1 MKFLRNLLA
10 VLVGLFLFS
19 FIAIFIFFGMMASL
33 GSSLGET
40 KVNVEANSVLR
51 IDLNRSIEEVTVDDP
66 FAAAFPTVKTPLGLL
81 DLKRALTYAK
91 TDDNIK
97 GIYMDCGQVTAGYAS
112 LQELREALLDFKESG
127 KFVVSYSEM
136 YSEAG
141 YYLASAADEV
151 LAAQESLMFEFDGI
165 SYNAMFFKGLL
176 DKLGIEPEIY
186 RVGEFKGAV
195 EPFIRKDLSPEN
207 ELQISSFINSI
218 YDNILAEISTSRNI
232 PVETL
237 KTISSEMQVFE
248 IQDALK
254 ARLIDR
260 LVYLDQ
266 VKDNLQERLQM
277 EDDDEVKFINIEKY
291 VKVADPTTSS
301 LNRIA
306 IVVASGE
313 IISGKG
319 EGNMVGSDD
328 FVKIFEDIRKDDN
341 IKAVVLRINS
351 PGGSGLASDVIWREV
366 SLTREKKPVIA
377 SMSDLA
383 ASGGYYLAMPC
394 DTIVANPTTI
404 TGSIG
409 VFGLMFNFEPFLNDK
424 LGITVDGV
432 NTGEHSDMFSM
443 MRTHTPEERARMQK
457 MIDNFYGTFISK
469 VAQGRNMSVDQIKQ
483 IAEGR
488 VWTGDQAMDN
498 GLVDLLGNFETA
510 VDIAANKAGIEDYKL
525 RYYPKQK
532 TFVEQLLE
540 AFDPEAET
548 RILKSALGEDYIYLK
563 KMKELKRMTGI
574 QARMPY
580 DITIK

>member
-19 FIAIFIFFGMMASL
+19 FIAIFIFIGMMASL

-40 KVNVEANSVLR
+40 KVNVEANSILR
-51 IDLNRSIEEVTVDDP
+51 IDLNRTIEEVTADDP
-66 FAAAFPTVKTPLGLL
+66 FAVAFSNVKAPLGLL

-91 TDDNIK
+91 TDDKIK
-97 GIYMDCGQVTAGYAS
+97 GIYLDCGQVSAGYAS
-112 LQELREALLDFKESG
+112 LQELRGALLDFKESG

-141 YYLASAADEV
+141 YYLASAADEI

-165 SYNAMFFKGLL
+165 SYNAMFIKGLL

-195 EPFIRKDLSPEN
+195 EPFLRKDLSPEN

-218 YDNILAEISTSRNI
+218 YDNILTEISSTRNI
-232 PVETL
+232 PVATL

-266 VKDNLQERLQM
+266 VKDNLRERL
-277 EDDDEVKFINIEKY
+277 EIEKDDEIKFITIEKY
-291 VKVADPTTSS
+291 IKVADPTTSS

-306 IVVASGE
+306 VVVASGD

-319 EGNMVGSDD
+319 EGNSVGSDD

-409 VFGLMFNFEPFLNDK
+409 VFGLLFNFEPFLNDK
-424 LGITVDGV
+424 LGITVDDV
-432 NTGEHSDMFSM
+432 NTGKHSDMFSM
-443 MRTHTPEERARMQK
+443 MRTHTPEERAIMQK
-457 MIDNFYGTFISK
+457 MIDNFYETFIGK
-469 VAQGRNMSVDQIKQ
+469 VAQGRNMSIDEIKK

-488 VWTGDQAMDN
+488 VWTGDQALDN

-510 VDIAANKAGIEDYKL
+510 VGVAANKAGIEDYKL

-532 TFVEQLLE
+532 TILEQLLE
-540 AFDPEAET
+540 AFNPEAEA

-563 KMKELKRMTGI
+563 KMKELKRMTGV
-574 QARMPY
+574 QTRMPY
-580 DITIK
+580 DLTIK

>member
-19 FIAIFIFFGMMASL
+19 FIAIFIFIGMMASL

-40 KVNVEANSVLR
+40 KVNVEANSILR
-51 IDLNRSIEEVTVDDP
+51 IDLNRTVEEVTADDP
-66 FAAAFPTVKTPLGLL
+66 FAVAFSNVKAPLGLL

-91 TDDNIK
+91 TDDKIK
-97 GIYMDCGQVTAGYAS
+97 GIYLDCGQVAAGYAS
-112 LQELREALLDFKESG
+112 LQELRGALLDFKESG

-151 LAAQESLMFEFDGI
+151 LVSQESLMFEFDGI
-165 SYNAMFFKGLL
+165 SYNAMFIKGLL

-195 EPFIRKDLSPEN
+195 EPFLRKDLSPEN

-218 YDNILAEISTSRNI
+218 YDNILTEISSSRNI
-232 PVETL
+232 PVATL
-237 KTISSEMQVFE
+237 KTISSEMQAFE

-266 VKDNLQERLQM
+266 VKDNLRERL
-277 EDDDEVKFINIEKY
+277 EIERDDEIKFINIEKY
-291 VKVADPTTSS
+291 IKVADPTTSS

-306 IVVASGE
+306 VVVASGD

-319 EGNMVGSDD
+319 EGNSVGSDD

-366 SLTREKKPVIA
+366 SLTKEKKPVIA

-424 LGITVDGV
+424 LGITVDDV
-432 NTGEHSDMFSM
+432 NTGKHSDMFSM
-443 MRTHTPEERARMQK
+443 MRTHTSEERVMMQK
-457 MIDNFYGTFISK
+457 MIDNFYETFIGK
-469 VAQGRNMSVDQIKQ
+469 VAQGRNMSVDEIKK

-488 VWTGDQAMDN
+488 VWTGDQALDN

-510 VDIAANKAGIEDYKL
+510 VDIAANKAGIDDYKL

-532 TFVEQLLE
+532 TIVEQLLE
-540 AFDPEAET
+540 AFNPEAEA

-574 QARMPY
+574 QTRMPY
-580 DITIK
+580 DLTIK